1 VSQPSSAF
9 RTPQWLKEQRDADLQ
24 LAIWLLG
31 SNWLLM
37 IGPRKKGRSSAS
49 RNFTDSG
56 TLFDN
61 ISRSTIDHA
70 WPDSGSS
77 ARTNGR
83 KMKIV

>member
-1 VSQPSSAF
+1 
-9 RTPQWLKEQRDADLQ
+9 
-24 LAIWLLG
+24 LLG
-31 SNWLLM
+31 SNWLFDD
-37 IGPRKKGRSSAS
+37 RSEKKGQSSAS

-56 TLFDN
+56 TLLDD
-61 ISRSTIDHA
+61 ISRSTRRHA